1 MAKVAVFG
9 ASGYSGEELIRLLL
23 GHSRVELARVTS
35 RQYAGRTVADIMPKF
50 AGFPAARDL
59 RFEDSDARR
68 IASEGGLDAAFLA
81 LPHGLA
87 SEFAVPLLDAGI
99 RVFDLSADFRLR
111 DPEVY
116 REFYGEVHPAPELLE
131 KAVYGLP
138 ERHAEAIRGA
148 RLIACPGCYPTSV
161 LLALCPLLQEGL
173 LDLESLRVSSASGV
187 SGAGRKAD
195 VSYLFAECNESF
207 RAYGVPKHRHLSEI
221 EQELSGAAGETV
233 RISFVPH
240 LGPWNRGIH
249 TTIFATPKRGG
260 KVVIEERVAAAYAAA
275 YTDEPFVNVLAPDR
289 LPDIKNVVGTNFVEI
304 GWRFDGRTGALMLF
318 CSEDNLTKGAAGQA
332 VQCLNLVQGWPAG
345 AGLIPG
351 VV

>member
-23 GHSRVELARVTS
+23 GHPRVELTRVTS
-35 RQYAGRTVADIMPKF
+35 RQHAGRTVADVMPRF
-50 AGFPAARDL
+50 AGLPAARCL
-59 RFEDSDARR
+59 KFEDSDARR
-68 IASEGGLDAAFLA
+68 IAAEGGLDAAFLA

-87 SEFAVPLLDAGI
+87 SEFAVPLLEAGI

-111 DPEVY
+111 DAAVY
-116 REFYGEVHPAPELLE
+116 QEFYGETHPAPQLLE
-131 KAVYGLP
+131 TAVYGLP
-138 ERHAEAIRGA
+138 ERHADAIRNA

-161 LLALCPLLQEGL
+161 LLALCPLLQSGL
-173 LDLESLRVSSASGV
+173 LDIESIRVSSASGV
-187 SGAGRKAD
+187 SGGGRKAD
-195 VSYLFAECNESF
+195 ISLLFAECNESF

-221 EQELSGAAGETV
+221 EQELSAAAGEPV

-249 TTIFATPKRGG
+249 TTIFATPKRGTTG
-260 KVVIEERVAAAYAAA
+260 VIEERVAAAYETA
-275 YTDEPFVNVLAPDR
+275 YADEPFVNVLASDR
-289 LPDIKNVVGTNFVEI
+289 LPDIKNVVGTNFVEL
-304 GWRFDGRTGALMLF
+304 GWRVDSRTGALMLF
-318 CSEDNLTKGAAGQA
+318 SSEDNLTKGAAGQA

-351 VV
+351 VM